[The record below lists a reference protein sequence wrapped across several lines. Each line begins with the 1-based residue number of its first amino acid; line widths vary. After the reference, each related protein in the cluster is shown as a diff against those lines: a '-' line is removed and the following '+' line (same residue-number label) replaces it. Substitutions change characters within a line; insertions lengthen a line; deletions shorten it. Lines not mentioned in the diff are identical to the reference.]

1 MKKVIVLLTAAM
13 TLVGCR
19 TVKVIEQFPVEIHD
33 TTYLNKEIHDST
45 FIDRWHTEYVKGDT
59 VYVKNNQITVKLRT
73 VTDTTYKFVEKP
85 VTVTVEQIKEV
96 KKPLAWW
103 QKGLMYCGCIALVAA
118 ALALAVRLRR

>member
-19 TVKVIEQFPVEIHD
+19 TVKVIEQLPVEIHD

-45 FIDRWHTEYVKGDT
+45 FIDRWYTEYVKGDT
-59 VYVKNNQITVKLRT
+59 VYMTNEQITVKLRT
-73 VTDTTYKFVEKP
+73 VTDTAYKFVEKP
-85 VTVTVEQIKEV
+85 VMVTVEQIKEV

-103 QKGLMYCGCIALVAA
+103 KKGLMYCGCIALVAA